1 MLMTTLYEKWMAR
14 FLMGRIVAGYTKT
27 AHPAYFE
34 KRRQQQ
40 QRTGSGFLVAI
51 KCFHPAVRD

>member
-1 MLMTTLYEKWMAR
+1 MTTLYEKWMAR